1 MPSLITRRKS
11 LFVFAAFAFL
21 FYCFRGSASPYR
33 LPYAS
38 SGKGSRPAA
47 PVFDWANVSHRYP
60 VPHMASLPTSVA
72 HLPAIQH
79 QFGDEDPDD
88 RKVRLTR
95 QAKVKQEFLHA
106 WRGYKKYAW
115 LHDELLP
122 ISGGARDPFGG
133 WAATLVDS
141 LDTLWIM
148 NLTAEFDEAVA
159 AVNRIDFSTCSL
171 DEINVFETTIRYL
184 GGLLSAYDL
193 TDGDYPSLLT
203 KATEL
208 GHMLYKAFD
217 TPNHMPITRW
227 NFRAAMDDVPQEAD
241 MAVLVVEL
249 GSLTMEFTRLSQL
262 TGDPRWF
269 DAVQRIMA
277 VFEAQQMYTKLPGLF
292 PTVINARVQ
301 NFWESDADPDR
312 LMPFTIG
319 GMADSLYEYLPKQ
332 HLLLHGADRT
342 QYRRLW
348 LRAAAPIKNHLL
360 YRPMT
365 PGNKD
370 VLLVGDA
377 HVSGGDPPAF
387 APKSLLLEPKN
398 QHLSCFAGGAFA
410 LAGRVFGVPDD
421 IDVGRR
427 LADGCLWGYE
437 AGGPHGIMPETMF
450 TLPCPLSGPFSGDG
464 CEWQEDAWFGAVEAA
479 HSMDGANTDD
489 DGVVVAQPPEELI
502 QRHHLRKGVA
512 RVADPRYALR
522 PEAVES
528 VFVLYRVTGDARLP
542 ERAWRIFEKIVR
554 NTKTRYGHAGL
565 EDCVVEGRT
574 RQADRM
580 ESFWLAETLKY
591 FYLMFE
597 EPGVL
602 SLDEWV
608 FNTKA
613 HPFRWRRG
621 GHAGVP

>member
-11 LFVFAAFAFL
+11 LFVTAAFAFL
-21 FYCFRGSASPYR
+21 FYCFHGSSSPYR

-38 SGKGSRPAA
+38 SGKGSQPALPA
-47 PVFDWANVSHRYP
+47 FDWANVSHRYP
-60 VPHMASLPTSVA
+60 VQSMAAMPTSVA
-72 HLPAIQH
+72 HLPSIQH
-79 QFGDEDPDD
+79 QFEEEAAED
-88 RKVRLTR
+88 RKVRLKR
-95 QAKVKQEFLHA
+95 QAKVKAEFLHA
-106 WRGYKKYAW
+106 WKGYKKHAW

-148 NLTAEFDEAVA
+148 NLTDEFDEAVH
-159 AVNRIDFSTCSL
+159 AVNAIDFSSCSL
-171 DEINVFETTIRYL
+171 QELNVFETTIRYL

-193 TDGDYPSLLT
+193 SEYPSLLT

-217 TPNHMPITRW
+217 TPNRMPITRW
-227 NFRAAMDDVPQEAD
+227 NFRSAMDDVPQEAD
-241 MAVLVVEL
+241 AKVLVAEL

-262 TGDPRWF
+262 TGDPRWY
-269 DAVQRIMA
+269 DAVHRIMA

-292 PTVINARVQ
+292 PTVVSARVQ
-301 NFWESDADPDR
+301 NFWESPADPDER
-312 LMPFTIG
+312 TPFTIG
-319 GMADSLYEYLPKQ
+319 AMADSLYEYFPKQ
-332 HLLLHGADRT
+332 HLLLHGADRST
-342 QYRRLW
+342 YRRLW
-348 LRAAAPIKNHLL
+348 LRAASPIKNHLL

-387 APKSLLLEPKN
+387 APKQLLLEPKN
-398 QHLSCFAGGAFA
+398 QHLSCFAGAAFA
-410 LAGRVFGVPDD
+410 LAGRAFSLADD
-421 IDVGRR
+421 VDVGRR
-427 LADGCLWGYE
+427 LADGCLWAYE
-437 AGGPHGIMPETMF
+437 AGGPHGIMPETMY
-450 TLPCPLSGPFSGDG
+450 TLPCPLAGPFSGDG

-479 HSMDGANTDD
+479 HNGINVDA
-489 DGVVVAQPPEELI
+489 DGVPIVLPAEELV
-502 QRHHLRKGVA
+502 QAHHLRKGVA

-522 PEAVES
+522 PEAIES
-528 VFVLYRVTGDARLP
+528 VFVLYRLTGDERLP
-542 ERAWRIFEKIVR
+542 DRAWRIFERIVKQ
-554 NTKTRYGHAGL
+554 TKTRYGHAGL
-565 EDCVVEGRT
+565 DDCVREGRT
-574 RQADRM
+574 RQGDRM

-591 FYLMFE
+591 FYLLFE
-597 EPGVL
+597 DPQVL

-608 FNTKA
+608 FNTEA

-621 GHAGVP
+621 GHVGVAARG